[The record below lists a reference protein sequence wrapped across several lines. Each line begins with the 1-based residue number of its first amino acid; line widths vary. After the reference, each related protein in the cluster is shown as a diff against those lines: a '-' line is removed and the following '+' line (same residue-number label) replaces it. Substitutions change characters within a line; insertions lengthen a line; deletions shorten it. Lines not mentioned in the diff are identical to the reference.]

1 MTTARR
7 PETSSG
13 TRGNGLALG
22 AVAFT
27 VVAWASAFVAIRD
40 LGDDFGPG
48 PLSLGRLCVAALVLG
63 LLLAVRRDWVRPT
76 RREWALIAVYG
87 LVWFGVYN
95 VALNAAEQRIDAG
108 TAAMLVNIGPILI
121 ALLAGTLLREGY
133 PRWLLAGAG
142 VAFAG
147 AALIGA
153 ATAGEDGADVLGIV
167 LSAVAAVAYAVGVVA
182 QKPVLRRL
190 PSLQVTWLGCVV
202 AAAACL
208 PYAPALAEE
217 GARASA
223 GALGGLLYLG
233 LVPTALAFSTW
244 GYALAR
250 MDAGRLGVTTY
261 LVPPLAIVLA
271 WVLLAEAPA
280 PLALV
285 GGAVCLGGVA
295 LSRRR

>member
-1 MTTARR
+1 MTTTPALDS
-7 PETSSG
+7 PPSG
-13 TRGNGLALG
+13 AGSRLAFG

-48 PLSLGRLCVAALVLG
+48 PLTLGRLLVAAVVLG
-63 LLLAVRRDWVRPT
+63 ALLAARREWVRPT
-76 RREWALIAVYG
+76 RQEWTLIGVYG
-87 LVWFGVYN
+87 LIWFGVYN
-95 VALNAAEQRIDAG
+95 VALNAAEQRVDAG

-133 PRWLLAGAG
+133 PRWLLIGAG

-147 AALIGA
+147 AALIGV
-153 ATAGEDGADVLGIV
+153 ATAGEDDAVVLGIV
-167 LSAVAAVAYAVGVVA
+167 LGVVAAVAYAIGVVA

-190 PSLQVTWLGCVV
+190 PSLQVTWLGCAV
-202 AAAACL
+202 ASVACL
-208 PYAPALAEE
+208 PYAPALVEE
-217 GARASA
+217 SGRASA
-223 GALGGLLYLG
+223 GTLGWLVYLG

-280 PLALV
+280 PLALA
-285 GGAVCLGGVA
+285 GGAVCLLGVA

>member
-1 MTTARR
+1 MTKPWEVHRSA
-7 PETSSG
+7 E
-13 TRGNGLALG
+13 GNRLALG
-22 AVAFT
+22 AVVFT
-27 VVAWASAFVAIRD
+27 VLAWASAFVAIRD

-48 PLSLGRLCVAALVLG
+48 PLTLGRLGVAVLVLG
-63 LLLAVRRDWVRPT
+63 AMLAVRRNWVRPN
-76 RREWALIAVYG
+76 RREWTLLLIYG
-87 LVWFGVYN
+87 VVWFGVYN
-95 VALNAAEQRIDAG
+95 VALNASEQRIDAG

-121 ALLAGTLLREGY
+121 ALLAGTLLNEGY

-147 AALIGA
+147 AALIGV
-153 ATAGEDGADVLGIV
+153 ATASEDDADLLGIALGV
-167 LSAVAAVAYAVGVVA
+167 VAAIAYAIGVVA

-190 PSLQVTWLGCVV
+190 PVLQVTWLGCVIATV
-202 AAAACL
+202 ACL

-217 GARASA
+217 AGRASA
-223 GALGGLLYLG
+223 GALGGLFYLG

-261 LVPPLAIVLA
+261 LVPPLAVVLA
-271 WVLLAEAPA
+271 WVLLEEVPA
-280 PLALV
+280 PLALA
-285 GGAVCLGGVA
+285 GGVVCLAGVA